1 MKTLEDIFGIKIE
14 NSDIFLKALTH
25 PSYTKEKELSYVEN
39 YERLEFLGDS
49 VLKLAISDILYRKYP
64 DYAEGE
70 LSKIRSIVVSD
81 NTLFHLA
88 NEIGLSDLI
97 RLGKHEEKQG
107 CRKLESVCACAF
119 EAVLGAFYLDGKLNE
134 LLAFLQ
140 NLFMPYIAEVDKNV
154 EKYNAKAMLQEYTQG
169 INKDLPV
176 YVMKSETGPA
186 HNKTFYVEVE
196 YRGEIIASG
205 EGKSKKEAE
214 QKAAYEACKK
224 FGVIK
229 CQE

>member
-25 PSYTKEKELSYVEN
+25 PSYTKEKELSYIEN
-39 YERLEFLGDS
+39 YERLEFLGDA
-49 VLKLAISDILYRKYP
+49 VLKLVISDILYNKYP
-64 DYAEGE
+64 DYTEGE

-107 CRKLESVCACAF
+107 CRRLESVCACAF
-119 EAVLGAFYLDGKLNE
+119 EAVLGAFYLDGKLKE
-134 LLAFLQ
+134 LLIYLRE
-140 NLFMPYIAEVDKNV
+140 LFISFIEKVDKNF

-196 YRGEIIASG
+196 YRGEVIACG
-205 EGKSKKEAE
+205 QGKSKKEAE

-224 FGVIK
+224 FGVVK